1 MHIEEAMF
9 GAQGLRSCQDVAVA
23 SQASQ
28 WQLYYY
34 EVLGLLHASC
44 VTGLQCGGT
53 HPRTHHWWNFSETIY
68 GC

>member
-44 VTGLQCGGT
+44 VTGLQMWRNSPKNT
-53 HPRTHHWWNFSETIY
+53 SLVEF
-68 GC
+68 